1 MLLQKLE
8 NIGNINMANICENKF
23 YISFEN
29 TEDKEVLE
37 ERFNKLFETELNGEI
52 TYIDEGIIEGYFDS
66 KWSFPDEVFKDFFHD
81 LENNGIYMRCL
92 SEEYGC
98 GYVAMNIFRD
108 HYWEEE
114 QNFDL

>member
-23 YISFEN
+23 YVSFEN
-29 TEDKEVLE
+29 TEVKELLE
-37 ERFNKLFETELNGEI
+37 ERFDKLFETELNGEI
-52 TYIDEGIIEGYFDS
+52 IYIDESIIEGYFDS
-66 KWSFPDEVFKDFFHD
+66 KWSFPDEVFENFFHD
-81 LENNGIYMRCL
+81 LENDGIYMRCL

-108 HYWEEE
+108 DHWEEE
-114 QNFDL
+114 QNFNL